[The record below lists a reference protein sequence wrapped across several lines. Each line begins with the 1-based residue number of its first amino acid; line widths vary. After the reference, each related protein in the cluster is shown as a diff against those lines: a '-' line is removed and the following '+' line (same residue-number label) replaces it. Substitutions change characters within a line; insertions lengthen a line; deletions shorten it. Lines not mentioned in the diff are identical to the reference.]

1 MRKSLCL
8 VPLAMLALSACD
20 NNNSGG
26 SGSSSSSSSGGGS
39 SSSSSSSGG
48 SSSGGTG
55 SEELSSFVLNLFNTE
70 TAATALPTDLTT
82 VTLIDTPTVEATAY
96 DGLFAASSSSSGG

>member
-26 SGSSSSSSSGGGS
+26 NSGSG
-39 SSSSSSSGG
+39 SSSGG
-48 SSSGGTG
+48 SSSSGSSSGGAS
-55 SEELSSFVLNLFNTE
+55 SEELSAFVLNLFDSE
-70 TAATALPTDLTT
+70 TTAMALPTDLTT
-82 VTLIDTPTVEATAY
+82 VTLMDTPSVEASAY